1 MGDHLSP
8 IIEGFDNPTM
18 KTVFG
23 ELLQVSSNSKLN
35 SEKISFLKSILTQQ
49 RLTTDSLMKSA
60 KKIGPISQ
68 KITNKDV
75 SYNAAFES
83 DIAAPIP
90 NMSGTLQ
97 GFTFV
102 FFIISFISL
111 AIVMTL
117 TVSQISSNII
127 HTITTLAAF
136 IILILISVPLIFRFG

>member
-8 IIEGFDNPTM
+8 IIEGFNNPTM

-102 FFIISFISL
+102 FFIICSHSYTIDKSVCVITLHTLYFKPI
-111 AIVMTL
+111 IVS
-117 TVSQISSNII
+117 V
-127 HTITTLAAF
+127 
-136 IILILISVPLIFRFG
+136 LI